1 MPKVLTKFNSC
12 KDINELLHKLL
23 EDFQIISKE
32 LAEYINSPSRNRPT
46 FYNND
51 EEHSVQ
57 YKKYLENS
65 SNAISPV
72 LPTEEL
78 DYSLSMRDEHLST
91 IPETKLDEV
100 IKSSG
105 KNLVPIP
112 SESEVTFENESE
124 CDVPVN
130 DESSPIFTTFLNSLF
145 DFNYDFTSS
154 DDESLSNKDVLIKDF
169 KIYSNSL
176 FDDEEII
183 STKIDPH
190 HVNAESD
197 LIESLLNH

>member
-1 MPKVLTKFNSC
+1 
-12 KDINELLHKLL
+12 
-23 EDFQIISKE
+23 
-32 LAEYINSPSRNRPT
+32 
-46 FYNND
+46 
-51 EEHSVQ
+51 
-57 YKKYLENS
+57 
-65 SNAISPV
+65 
-72 LPTEEL
+72 
-78 DYSLSMRDEHLST
+78 
-91 IPETKLDEV
+91 EV

-197 LIESLLNH
+197 LIESLLNHDTFIDSSPIFDYFLEEFSSELAHIYPIPSRIEEADFDLEEEIRLVENLLYDNSSP